1 MNEKI
6 TALLNDQINKELYS
20 AYLYLDI
27 SNYYD
32 SLDLDGYAHYY
43 MIQAQEERDE
53 IHAEQRS
60 QGYAGGHRKA
70 RQAL

>member
-27 SNYYD
+27 SNLSELYVTTKVID
-32 SLDLDGYAHYY
+32 VTPEA
-43 MIQAQEERDE
+43 
-53 IHAEQRS
+53 
-60 QGYAGGHRKA
+60 
-70 RQAL
+70 